1 MLPPLLGFILL
12 VVMVFGSVWLANQQ
26 QQSFTLVRHALE
38 VENGLSSVFSEL
50 QDAETGQRGFLLTG
64 EASYLKPY
72 EAAITVI
79 DREVK
84 ALAVTTADNPRQK
97 ASLKRLGELST
108 ARQQGLRE
116 NIALYRAGDRRGA
129 TERLDRGKALMD
141 QIRAIVITMK
151 AEQRDLVQT
160 RERVTERQALL
171 AQLALAVNG
180 AIIAALAFVTFR
192 RAHLQLADLTARE
205 RHLQSILDTVPD
217 AMIVID
223 EHGVMQS
230 FSAAA
235 ERLFGWPG
243 DEAVGRNVRILMP
256 NPYRDQH
263 DGYLDRYLTTG
274 KRRIIGV
281 GRVVEGLRRDGSTF
295 QMELSVG
302 EMKSGDRRFFT
313 GFAKDLTELNA
324 ANADLKVSAADLKIA
339 NADLKQELQT
349 REAAEAQVRQ
359 MQKMESIG
367 QLTGGLAHDFNNML
381 SVVIG
386 SLDFA
391 KRRLDSDRARALVY
405 IDNALEGAQRA
416 ALVTARLLAFS
427 RQTSLEP
434 KALDVDE
441 LVGGM
446 AEMLR
451 HTIGEHLRVE
461 TIRAG
466 GLWPAF
472 VDQGQLENAILNLVI
487 NARDAMPEGGRLTVE
502 TSNAHLDDAYAAVHN
517 EVDAGQYVLVAVTD
531 TGTGMPAD
539 VIERVFDPFFTT
551 KGVGKGTG
559 LGLSQVYGF
568 VKQSGGHVKIYSELG
583 VGTTVRLYLPRY
595 VGDESDLDAK
605 APAID
610 ARKARAK
617 TGEVILVVED
627 DEKIRLLSVEALQD
641 YGYTVVHAAGA
652 AQALAI
658 LALQPRIDLLF
669 TDIVMPDMN
678 GRQLADK
685 THETRP
691 DLKVLYT
698 TGFTRNAVVHNGV
711 LDPGVSLIAK
721 PFTIDQLV
729 IKVRLVLDGA
739 GINPPGQRP
748 RRPAAV
754 NSPGRRPGRR

>member
-1 MLPPLLGFILL
+1 MPLDNRSMLPPLMGFILL
-12 VVMVFGSVWLANQQ
+12 VVMVFGSVWLARQQ
-26 QQSFTLVRHALE
+26 QQSFILVRHALE

-79 DREVK
+79 DQEVK
-84 ALAVTTADNPRQK
+84 ALAVTTADNPRQQ
-97 ASLKRLGELST
+97 ASLKRLSELST

-116 NIALYRAGDRRGA
+116 NIALYRAGDHRGA
-129 TERLDRGKALMD
+129 TARLDRGKALMD
-141 QIRAIVITMK
+141 QIRTVVITMK

-160 RERVTERQALL
+160 RERVTERQARL

-192 RAHLQLADLTARE
+192 RAHLQLANLAARE
-205 RHLQSILDTVPD
+205 GHLQSILDTVPD
-217 AMIVID
+217 AMVVID

-230 FSAAA
+230 FSATA

-243 DEAVGRNVRILMP
+243 DEAVGQNVRMLMP

-263 DGYLDRYLTTG
+263 DGYLGRYLTTG
-274 KRRIIGV
+274 ERRIIGI
-281 GRVVEGLRRDGSTF
+281 GRMVEGLRRDGSTF
-295 QMELSVG
+295 PMELSVG
-302 EMKSGDRRFFT
+302 EMKFGGRRFFT

-324 ANADLKVSAADLKIA
+324 ANADLKASATDLKAA
-339 NADLKQELQT
+339 NAHLKQELET

-381 SVVIG
+381 SIVIG
-386 SLDFA
+386 SLDIA
-391 KRRLDSDRARALVY
+391 KRRLDTNRARALVY

-427 RQTSLEP
+427 RQTPLEP
-434 KALDVDE
+434 QALDVDE

-446 AEMLR
+446 SEMLR
-451 HTIGEHLRVE
+451 HTIGEHLRME
-461 TIRAG
+461 TVRAG
-466 GLWPAF
+466 GLWRAF

-502 TSNAHLDDAYAAVHN
+502 TSNAHLDDAYAAAHH
-517 EVDAGQYVLVAVTD
+517 EVEAGQYVLVSVTD

-559 LGLSQVYGF
+559 LGLSQVHGF
-568 VKQSGGHVKIYSELG
+568 VRQSGGHVKIYSEPG
-583 VGTTVRLYLPRY
+583 HGTTVRVYLPRHA
-595 VGDESDLDAK
+595 GAGG
-605 APAID
+605 AID
-610 ARKARAK
+610 ANAPGIGAEMAQAK

-627 DEKIRLLSVEALQD
+627 DEKIRFLAVEALRD
-641 YGYTVVHAAGA
+641 FGYTIIQASDA
-652 AQALAI
+652 AQALAV

-685 THETRP
+685 ARETRP

-711 LDPGVSLIAK
+711 LDPGVALIAK
-721 PFTIDQLV
+721 PFTIDQLA
-729 IKVRLVLDGA
+729 IKVRLVLDGV
-739 GINPPGQRP
+739 GIN
-748 RRPAAV
+748 
-754 NSPGRRPGRR
+754 RPG